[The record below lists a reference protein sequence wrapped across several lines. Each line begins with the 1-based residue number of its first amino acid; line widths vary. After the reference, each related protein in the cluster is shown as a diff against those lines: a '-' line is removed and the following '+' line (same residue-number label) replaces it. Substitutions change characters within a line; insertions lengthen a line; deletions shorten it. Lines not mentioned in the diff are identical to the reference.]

1 MKKVSFILTLF
12 AGLFITA
19 QAQKLPASKV
29 PTPVKAGFAKQ
40 FPGLSPTWEKEN
52 GKYEANFKDKGKSM
66 SALFDP
72 KGAMTESEIA
82 IKVEEL
88 PAPVLAYIQQ
98 HYKSAAI
105 KEAARI
111 TKADGSINYEAEVNK
126 MDVLFDVNGKFIKES
141 KD

>member
-1 MKKVSFILTLF
+1 MKKVSFIITLC

-29 PTPVKAGFAKQ
+29 PAPVKAGFTKQ
-40 FPGLSPTWEKEN
+40 FPGLSPSWEKEN

-66 SALFDP
+66 SALFDL
-72 KGAMTESEIA
+72 KGTMTESEIS

-88 PAPVLAYIQQ
+88 PASVLAYVQQ
-98 HYKSAAI
+98 HYKSASI

-126 MDVLFDVNGKFIKES
+126 MDVLFDVNGKFIKEA